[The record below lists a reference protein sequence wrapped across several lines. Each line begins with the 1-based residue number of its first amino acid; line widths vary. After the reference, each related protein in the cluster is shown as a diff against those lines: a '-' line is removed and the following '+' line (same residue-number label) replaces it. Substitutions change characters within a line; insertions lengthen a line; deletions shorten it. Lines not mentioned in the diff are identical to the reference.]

1 MIKQVLRRAGLR
13 GGVAVAALALTF
25 AGLAAAVPAS
35 ADGPSGETATEGV
48 ITVIDRSA
56 TADQNGVVT
65 WTGKLPYGL
74 SGDHTLTFQ
83 GSVSRGI
90 QLEIQPMEAE
100 GCTVEA
106 SSLAW
111 GFKESFRSYI
121 SGSIANGEWTVADGA
136 TYETPLF
143 GWTDGEG
150 HYDPATGEG
159 VLAFQGSIE
168 FTGHGG
174 ILDTTVANPVI
185 EFVDGD
191 SAVLLLDV
199 SGTTQEGKPV
209 DQAGVEFADI
219 DLSSATVVQ
228 AGAVL
233 TVTDAPATLSA
244 PGAAA
249 FGTYPAGE
257 ELDPLSFTLTIDEA
271 CATASAPVEVGGENS
286 AATAPDLGWLAW
298 LVVGIVVVA
307 AAAGVAIWRMRSGH
321 RPGA

>member
-1 MIKQVLRRAGLR
+1 
-13 GGVAVAALALTF
+13 
-25 AGLAAAVPAS
+25 
-35 ADGPSGETATEGV
+35 
-48 ITVIDRSA
+48 VIDRTA
-56 TADQNGVVT
+56 TADETGVVT

-90 QLEIQPMEAE
+90 QLQIQPMETE
-100 GCTVEA
+100 GCMVEA
-106 SSLAW
+106 SSLTW
-111 GFKESFRSYI
+111 GFKETFRSYI

-136 TYETPLF
+136 TYETPNF
-143 GWTDGEG
+143 GFSDGEG
-150 HYDPATGEG
+150 HYDAATGEG

-199 SGTTQEGKPV
+199 SGTTQEGTPV
-209 DQAGVEFADI
+209 DQAGVEFAGI
-219 DLSSATVVQ
+219 DLAAATVTQ
-228 AGAVL
+228 DGAVI

-257 ELDPLSFTLTIDEA
+257 ELDPLSFTFTLDNTCAIA
-271 CATASAPVEVGGENS
+271 ATAAPVDDVDADNS
-286 AATAPDLGWLAW
+286 AATSPDLGWLAW
-298 LVVGIVVVA
+298 LIVGIVVIG
-307 AAAGVAIWRMRSGH
+307 AAAGVVIWRMRS
-321 RPGA
+321 RKA